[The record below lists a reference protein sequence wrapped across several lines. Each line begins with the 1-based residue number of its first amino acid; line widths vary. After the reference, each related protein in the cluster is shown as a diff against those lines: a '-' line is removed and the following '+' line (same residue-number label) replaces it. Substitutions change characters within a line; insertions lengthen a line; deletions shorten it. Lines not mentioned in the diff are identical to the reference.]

1 MKKQFNAIQLT
12 AIIVTILM
20 IFLFFLFII
29 GLHLYLSNQAL
40 QEKEESSIT
49 NSQSGIIQP
58 KGYEII
64 HFYSSNN
71 EGIAQTHVLVIYLK
85 PKMLVERSINIT
97 LYLNGSV
104 DVYLINASLV
114 QTAGNIEKT
123 IGEKSLYKWFNV
135 TFLHVNINDTS
146 TYFPELIIFNK
157 NNQSTTYNASLCQ
170 KVTFLHPHY
179 IAAFRGF
186 WLSIISFIIL
196 NLFYV
201 ILPLFYSESSQVTIL
216 NILLNIP
223 GKLELLIT
231 PAKYKPFL
239 QIEKANNK
247 TISPIPI
254 ALLVFSLITLYFSN
268 CLECLYGS
276 YLMNIAKTN
285 EFLLYLLMN
294 ITYSLYVSIMLI
306 FLPVFLIVND
316 LIFHVLYAMLSIP
329 KYSAFKDLND
339 FRIYNSS
346 PINIYRRTVVLFLLY
361 YFVLLFSILLLART
375 FDSFPYILLFVLS
388 PLMAIIGYA
397 MASEETKHYS
407 NLNTFKMALLSRFE
421 LCITSM
427 LIGITV
433 SLSAILAYYFIP
445 WNSLNNIALVSGFL
459 QETFSR
465 LTSFFLT
472 SAYTFPVPF
481 LILYLSFA
489 LSYSKYISDEDQYN
503 IYNNNFIKT
512 PLETTVI
519 SFSSSILYSIFYKA
533 SKSSGDPIK
542 RMIDGAI
549 SVLNPDSFLTSVLI
563 VLAIIL
569 IRDYYSLARFMK
581 QLRDK

>member
-20 IFLFFLFII
+20 IFLFSF
-29 GLHLYLSNQAL
+29 GLYLYFSNQAL

-71 EGIAQTHVLVIYLK
+71 ESIAQTHVLVIYLK

-123 IGEKSLYKWFNV
+123 IREKSLYKWSNV

-179 IAAFRGF
+179 NAAFRGF

-201 ILPLFYSESSQVTIL
+201 ILTLFHSESSQVTI
-216 NILLNIP
+216 LNIP

-239 QIEKANNK
+239 QIEKANDK
-247 TISPIPI
+247 TISPIPT

-285 EFLLYLLMN
+285 AFLLYLLMN
-294 ITYSLYVSIMLI
+294 ITYSLFVSIMLI
-306 FLPVFLIVND
+306 FLPGLLIVND

-339 FRIYNSS
+339 SRMYYSS
-346 PINIYRRTVVLFLLY
+346 TKNIFSRTVVLFLLY
-361 YFVLLFSILLLART
+361 FVPLFSILLVART
-375 FDSFPYILLFVLS
+375 FDSFPYILLFGLS

-397 MASEETKHYS
+397 MAFEGAKHYC

-421 LCITSM
+421 LCIASM

-433 SLSAILAYYFIP
+433 SFSSILAYYFIP
-445 WNSLNNIALVSGFL
+445 WNSLNNIALVSGVL
-459 QETFSR
+459 QEAFSEI
-465 LTSFFLT
+465 TSFFLT

-489 LSYSKYISDEDQYN
+489 LSYSRYISVEYQY
-503 IYNNNFIKT
+503 IYKNNFIKI

>member
-1 MKKQFNAIQLT
+1 MKKQFNAIQLI

-20 IFLFFLFII
+20 ILLFFF
-29 GLHLYLSNQAL
+29 GLYLYFSNQAL
-40 QEKEESSIT
+40 QEKEESSMT

-58 KGYEII
+58 KDYEII

-71 EGIAQTHVLVIYLK
+71 ESIAQTHALVIYLK

-114 QTAGNIEKT
+114 QTAGNIKKT
-123 IGEKSLYKWFNV
+123 IREKSLHKWFNV

-170 KVTFLHPHY
+170 KVIFLHPHY
-179 IAAFRGF
+179 NAAFRGF
-186 WLSIISFIIL
+186 WLSVISFIIL
-196 NLFYV
+196 NLFY
-201 ILPLFYSESSQVTIL
+201 IIIPTFFHSESSQITIL
-216 NILLNIP
+216 NIP
-223 GKLELLIT
+223 VKLQLLIT
-231 PAKYKPFL
+231 PTTYKPFL
-239 QIEKANNK
+239 QIERANDN
-247 TISPIPI
+247 TIFSTPTV
-254 ALLVFSLITLYFSN
+254 LLLFGLVTLYFSN

-276 YLMNIAKTN
+276 YLMSIAKTN

-294 ITYSLYVSIMLI
+294 ITYSLSVSIMLV
-306 FLPVFLIVND
+306 FLPSLLIVNV
-316 LIFHVLYAMLSIP
+316 LIFHILYAMLSIP

-339 FRIYNSS
+339 FRMYISIKIKIYK
-346 PINIYRRTVVLFLLY
+346 NIFSRIVVLFLLY
-361 YFVLLFSILLLART
+361 FVLLSPILIVART
-375 FDSFPYILLFVLS
+375 FDSFPYILLCWLT
-388 PLMAIIGYA
+388 PLMAKIGSTL
-397 MASEETKHYS
+397 ASEEAKHYR
-407 NLNTFKMALLSRFE
+407 NLNTFKIALLSRFE
-421 LCITSM
+421 LCIASM

-433 SLSAILAYYFIP
+433 SFSSILAYYFIP
-445 WNSLNNIALVSGFL
+445 WNSLNNITLVSGVL
-459 QETFSR
+459 QEAFSEI
-465 LTSFFLT
+465 TSFFLT
-472 SAYTFPVPF
+472 SAYTFPALF

-489 LSYSKYISDEDQYN
+489 LSYSRYISVEDQYT
-503 IYNNNFIKT
+503 YKNNFIKI

-549 SVLNPDSFLTSVLI
+549 SVLTFDSFLTSVLI

-581 QLRDK
+581 QLKNK